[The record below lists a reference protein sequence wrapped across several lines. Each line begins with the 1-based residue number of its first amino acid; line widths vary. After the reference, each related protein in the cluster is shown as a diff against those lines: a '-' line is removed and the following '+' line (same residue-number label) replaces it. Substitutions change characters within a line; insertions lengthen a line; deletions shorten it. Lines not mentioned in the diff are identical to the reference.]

1 MKGTYKSPKHK
12 LLSFFERSRDA
23 WKAKAMQAKAD
34 IKNLNCKLRY
44 HQDKHNK
51 LKRENDALKSLLK
64 TREDSIPQKKNAE
77 R

>member
-1 MKGTYKSPKHK
+1 MEATYKSPKHK
-12 LLSFFERSRDA
+12 LLAFFERSRNS

-44 HQDKHNK
+44 HQKKHDE
-51 LKRENDALKSLLK
+51 LKRENDALKSMLEAL
-64 TREDSIPQKKNAE
+64 EDSTPSKKNSK